1 MGAVVSRRSDA
12 GQAVVS
18 HRADTWFLE
27 HLPGLCVRIEKYG
40 ICLSTHYTLPN
51 SNGYALQRINVN
63 RRRLPVEI
71 SQFILLKLQALI
83 RTDREN
89 DNEITPF
96 STPNRAK
103 GAPAKITR
111 AVTVSAP
118 HTKVSRMLQMP
129 KD

>member
-1 MGAVVSRRSDA
+1 MGAVVLHNSDA

-71 SQFILLKLQALI
+71 SQFILKLQALI

-118 HTKVSRMLQMP
+118 HTKVSRMLRMP